1 MSSPSPLAGD
11 LGAAPPRAAVP
22 EYSLGFLLA
31 DVLRLSR
38 AEFRRQASGL
48 RLTPAL
54 SRLLFYVD
62 QRPGCSQAELATFT
76 DVTSAT
82 VGRMIDRLEAGGFV
96 RRLPDSTD
104 RRTFRIHLGTA
115 AAPLVARMH
124 EALARTTEKLLVGVP
139 AEEEAALRR
148 TLQRMC
154 ANLTTAAP

>member
-1 MSSPSPLAGD
+1 MASPSPLAD
-11 LGAAPPRAAVP
+11 ATSPAPAQAAAPDYA
-22 EYSLGFLLA
+22 LGFLLA
-31 DVLRLSR
+31 DVLRLVR
-38 AEFRRQASGL
+38 AEFRQQATGL

-62 QRPGCSQAELATFT
+62 QKPGCSQAELASFL
-76 DVTSAT
+76 DLTSAT
-82 VGRMIDRLEAGGFV
+82 VGRMIDRLEAEGFV
-96 RRLPDSTD
+96 QRRPDRTD

-124 EALARTTEKLLVGVP
+124 EALARTTDKLLLGIP

-154 ANLTTAAP
+154 VNLTTGAA

>member
-11 LGAAPPRAAVP
+11 SRPASQPTAVA

-62 QRPGCSQAELATFT
+62 QKPGCSQAELATYL

-96 RRLPDSTD
+96 RRLPDSAD
-104 RRTFRIHLGTA
+104 RRTFRIHLDTA

-124 EALARTTEKLLVGVP
+124 EALVRTTDKLLLGIP
-139 AEEEAALRR
+139 AGEQAALRR

-154 ANLTTAAP
+154 ANLTAAVA

>member
-1 MSSPSPLAGD
+1 MSVSSPMPGAPGAPLDASSS
-11 LGAAPPRAAVP
+11 R

-31 DVLRLSR
+31 DVLRLTR
-38 AEFRRQASGL
+38 GEFRRQASGL

-62 QRPGCSQAELATFT
+62 QKPGCSQAELAGFI

-96 RRLPDSTD
+96 QRLPDASD

-124 EALARTTEKLLVGVP
+124 EALERTTDKALLDIP
-139 AEEEAALRR
+139 ADEQAAMRH
-148 TLQRMC
+148 TLERMR
-154 ANLTTAAP
+154 ANLAPGAA